1 MNARLHATLNAPLA
15 TPLDIKLMNVMS
27 SLMLSGVVLLLI
39 AAFLWW
45 LVRLPVFALAGITV
59 RGDVEHHNAVTVRAN
74 VAPKLQGNFFTVDL
88 KAIRQGVE
96 RQPWVYRADV
106 RRQGLGSLALD
117 IDEQVPVARWGSEGE
132 RGFSVWLN
140 RDGETFEVADSTLPK
155 DMGTLPVLHGPLDT
169 GNDLMARY
177 VRYSAQLQ
185 PTGRSIRQ
193 LDQSSRL
200 SWSMRLDNGTRV
212 ELGRERTLNG
222 ADDLVAT
229 FVQLYPQLIGNRA
242 VPPIVVDLRYP
253 AGVAVRYPVGGTSSS
268 STPSD
273 RKGKS

>member
-1 MNARLHATLNAPLA
+1 MIWNRP
-15 TPLDIKLMNVMS
+15 DLMNR
-27 SLMLSGVVLLLI
+27 LAGLLWGLGLLLI
-39 AAFLWW
+39 LVTAVLMVIRLPLIPVREVVLVKP
-45 LVRLPVFALAGITV
+45 LVRAQIEDIRAGM
-59 RGDVEHHNAVTVRAN
+59 
-74 VAPKLQGNFFTVDL
+74 APAIGGNFFTVDL

-117 IDEQVPVARWGSEGE
+117 IDEQVPMARWGSEVDHGL
-132 RGFSVWLN
+132 SVWLN
-140 RDGETFEVADSTLPK
+140 RDGDTFEVEDASLPK
-155 DMGTLPVLHGPLDT
+155 DASALPVLHGPLDT

-177 VRYSAQLQ
+177 VRYNAQLQ
-185 PTGRSIRQ
+185 STGRTIRQ
-193 LDQSSRL
+193 LDLSQRL

-212 ELGRERTLNG
+212 ELGRERTLNA

-229 FVQLYPQLIGNRA
+229 FVQLYPQLVGNRPL
-242 VPPIVVDLRYP
+242 PPAVVDLRYP
-253 AGVAVRYPVGGTSSS
+253 AGVAVRYPASASSSTS

>member
-1 MNARLHATLNAPLA
+1 MIWNRP
-15 TPLDIKLMNVMS
+15 DLMNRLA
-27 SLMLSGVVLLLI
+27 SLLWGLGLLLI
-39 AAFLWW
+39 LITVVLMVIRLPLIPVRDVFLAKP
-45 LVRLPVFALAGITV
+45 LVRVQIEDIRAGI
-59 RGDVEHHNAVTVRAN
+59 
-74 VAPKLQGNFFTVDL
+74 APAIGGNFFTVDL

-229 FVQLYPQLIGNRA
+229 FVQLYPQLIGNRL